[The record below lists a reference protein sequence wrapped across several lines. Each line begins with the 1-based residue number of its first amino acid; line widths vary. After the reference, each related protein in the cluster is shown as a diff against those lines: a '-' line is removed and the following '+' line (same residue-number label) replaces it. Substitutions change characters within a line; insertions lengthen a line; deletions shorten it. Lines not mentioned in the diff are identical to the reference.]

1 MAPSAKAL
9 PTRIAMV
16 VDPQDRAGR
25 IFDCR
30 FEAGNRDLQREP
42 LRDVRDRLADLGIEL
57 STLDRRGDLSRA
69 DLVVFHVF
77 DRALLGECLRL
88 GIGERT
94 VLLAWEPPVVQPRHS
109 LDGLRR
115 LSRLF
120 GRILTWDD
128 SLVDG
133 DAFLSMRYPHAL
145 AAADPSPLP
154 FEGRGLLVNM
164 SGNKNSSHPLELY
177 SARARAIRHF
187 EATEPDFELWGPGWD
202 AACHP
207 SWKGLAPSKRDVYHR
222 FRFALCFENMRDV
235 RGYSTEKLF
244 DCLQWGIVPV
254 YLGDPALAEIL
265 PPESFVDY
273 RALGTPEALRSHL
286 CSWTRERH
294 EAALEAG
301 RLFLSSDA
309 ARPWS
314 GSALA
319 EQLARCVD
327 LAGIRPRRPRPSPG
341 DVLELLSAGILARAR
356 ELAAETRARL
366 PGRGRA

>member
-30 FEAGNRDLQREP
+30 FEAGNRDFQREP
-42 LRDVRDRLADLGIEL
+42 LRDARDRLADLGIEL
-57 STLDRRGDLSRA
+57 STLDGCDDLSRV
-69 DLVVFHVF
+69 DLVVFHAF
-77 DRALLGECLRL
+77 DRVVLDECLRL
-88 GIGERT
+88 GLGERT
-94 VLLAWEPPVVQPRHS
+94 AFLAWEPPVVQSRHS
-109 LDGLRR
+109 PEGLRR

-128 SLVDG
+128 SMLDG
-133 DAFLSMRYPHAL
+133 DVFLPLRYPNAL
-145 AAADPSPLP
+145 AAVDPSALP
-154 FEGRGLLVNM
+154 FEAKGLLVNM
-164 SGNKNSSHPLELY
+164 SGNKSSPHPLELY

-187 EATEPDFELWGPGWD
+187 EATQPDFEFWGPGWD
-202 AACHP
+202 SVEHP
-207 SWKGLAPSKRDVYHR
+207 SWKGLAPSKREVYHR

-244 DCLQWGIVPV
+244 DCLQWGTVPV

-273 RALGTPEALRSHL
+273 RALGTPEALRDHL
-286 CSWTRERH
+286 RSWTRERH
-294 EAALEAG
+294 DAALEAG
-301 RLFLSSDA
+301 RAFLGSEA

-314 GSALA
+314 GAAFAGHLA
-319 EQLARCVD
+319 HCLDLAR
-327 LAGIRPRRPRPSPG
+327 IRPRHPEPSPG
-341 DVLELLSAGILARAR
+341 DVLELLAAGSLAKVR
-356 ELAAETRARL
+356 ELKGEVRARL
-366 PGRGRA
+366 SAWWQA